1 MMKPATSKRLT
12 LITALVCLA
21 SVAFSQSNTNELLI
35 KAKATLLAD
44 TNSPRIF
51 LTIYLVNTNAHELT
65 VLTKNLNWVT
75 SGESGDKLVFEA
87 GYGGAV
93 KYEGHP
99 IIPSLYD
106 FAPVTLRPNE
116 QALIR
121 QEITNGLEV
130 LEKRND
136 RPLVVKYSV
145 SPEWGKRFAVWSGS
159 IATAPF
165 TASVRK

>member
-12 LITALVCLA
+12 LITVLVCLA
-21 SVAFSQSNTNELLI
+21 SVAFSQSNTNELQI
-35 KAKATLLAD
+35 KAKASLLAD

-65 VLTKNLNWVT
+65 VLTKNLNWAT

-121 QEITNGLEV
+121 QEITNGLDA
-130 LEKRND
+130 LGKRTGT
-136 RPLVVKYSV
+136 PLVVRYRV
-145 SPEWGKRFAVWSGS
+145 APEWGKRFAVWNGS
-159 IATAPF
+159 VETTAFAAT
-165 TASVRK
+165 VRK